1 MRKPTPRRVVRKHRR
16 DLREPERE
24 HEIEEELERSDGL
37 PALSVLLAH
46 ERKLARS
53 DRCAD
58 RLGHEIAATLDERVG
73 LARKPPRL

>member
-46 ERKLARS
+46 ERKLAV
-53 DRCAD
+53 A
-58 RLGHEIAATLDERVG
+58 IAARTDWAMRSQLHWMS
-73 LARKPPRL
+73 A